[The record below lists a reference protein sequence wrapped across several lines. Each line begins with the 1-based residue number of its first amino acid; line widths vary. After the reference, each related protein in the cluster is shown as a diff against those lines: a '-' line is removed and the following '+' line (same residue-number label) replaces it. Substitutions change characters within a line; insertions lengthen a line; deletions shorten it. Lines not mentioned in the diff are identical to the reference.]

1 MKASKHLIYL
11 VIPLMLMVS
20 CIDGPSGEKTYQK
33 SCANCHGKEGEG
45 LKKLIPPLAGSDF
58 LISRK
63 SELPCII
70 RNGMN
75 DTIIVNGHKY
85 FGKMPGNKELSEIEI
100 TNLVNYINRE
110 WGDHSY
116 QSEQEIRAAL
126 ERCD

>member
-1 MKASKHLIYL
+1 M
-11 VIPLMLMVS
+11 
-20 CIDGPSGEKTYQK
+20 
-33 SCANCHGKEGEG
+33 
-45 LKKLIPPLAGSDF
+45 
-58 LISRK
+58 ISRK

-75 DTIIVNGHKY
+75 DTITVNGHKY
-85 FGKMPGNKELSEIEI
+85 FGKMPGNNELSEIEI

-126 ERCD
+126 EKCD